1 VPETIDGALYRRKAF
16 LLGFMTKAEAD
27 GLFAMNPL
35 RVPGGATPAAVSQ
48 AARAARTGLGGYVPG
63 TADPIPA
70 ALSALVDEIRSRNVY
85 KKEYEAKADY
95 EFRTVPIDSL
105 LTPQTEADLDYVDE
119 LAGSLTDSPDDN
131 KDFAFAFPTAQIA
144 EPITV
149 GNTLTFTSNAP
160 NIAVTPVPIVR
171 RTQDGFDVVMEAR
184 ARPNYVMVAR
194 VAGRMVLH
202 NGVHKVLAL
211 KKRSRARVFALV
223 YDVQNVAQLQLP
235 GAQSS
240 TFLDANYIQAARP
253 PLVIDLLGP
262 TATPTFMR
270 ATIFIYQLSVQFG
283 QAIAPAPASEAAQS
297 AETSKVGQ
305 EKEATN

>member
-1 VPETIDGALYRRKAF
+1 MPETIDGALYRRKAF

-160 NIAVTPVPIVR
+160 NIAVTPGTDCSPNTR
-171 RTQDGFDVVMEAR
+171 RFRRCHGGTSASELRHGRESRGADGPSQRRSQGAGAQEAQSR
-184 ARPNYVMVAR
+184 TS
-194 VAGRMVLH
+194 L
-202 NGVHKVLAL
+202 
-211 KKRSRARVFALV
+211 RSRL
-223 YDVQNVAQLQLP
+223 
-235 GAQSS
+235 
-240 TFLDANYIQAARP
+240 
-253 PLVIDLLGP
+253 
-262 TATPTFMR
+262 
-270 ATIFIYQLSVQFG
+270 
-283 QAIAPAPASEAAQS
+283 
-297 AETSKVGQ
+297 
-305 EKEATN
+305 